1 VQHRQLA
8 PPIQITFDPKARLIT
23 NAADSV
29 VTEYYR
35 RLRTK
40 ILQQQATKP
49 FRSLLVV
56 SPSPREGKTVTVLN
70 LGLTFATLPSF
81 KILVVDGDLRK
92 GNIGKLLGVENH
104 LGLTNLLDGSATLG
118 EAVLKCAD
126 VPVHILPRGNSKVPP
141 AELLHSPQL
150 GKQLRLVS
158 EQFDLVLVDSAPVNL
173 ITDTQ
178 LLAGSSDAI
187 LLVARAFSTTR
198 KSLELAVQDLSQ
210 FRIIGT
216 VLNGGPRS
224 QGYHYKGYY

>member
-1 VQHRQLA
+1 
-8 PPIQITFDPKARLIT
+8 
-23 NAADSV
+23 
-29 VTEYYR
+29 
-35 RLRTK
+35 
-40 ILQQQATKP
+40 
-49 FRSLLVV
+49 
-56 SPSPREGKTVTVLN
+56 
-70 LGLTFATLPSF
+70 
-81 KILVVDGDLRK
+81 
-92 GNIGKLLGVENH
+92 
-104 LGLTNLLDGSATLG
+104 
-118 EAVLKCAD
+118 
-126 VPVHILPRGNSKVPP
+126 VPP